1 MNLLILCMALA
12 ILVSAVLANGL
23 KNAKVG
29 EFEYVKDDNTLR
41 VFRLVMPL
49 SVIMSIVVGIW
60 EPWHWSFGAIPVDFG
75 WAQWRSFTEN
85 QRVDESAI
93 GSSLELWAAVLFV
106 LGMSLRWV
114 AILSLKKA
122 FTVKVTILKGH
133 QLKSDGVYRWMR
145 HPSYTGMYVY
155 GLGLGLALHSV
166 LSIAIVLWGIWFTT
180 HNRIPVEEAVL
191 ESHFGDDYRA
201 YKARTWKLFPLIY

>member
-49 SVIMSIVVGIW
+49 SVIMSIAVGIW
-60 EPWHWSFGAIPVDFG
+60 EPWHWGFGAIPVDFG
-75 WAQWRSFTEN
+75 WAQWRSITEN
-85 QRVDESAI
+85 QRVDESTI
-93 GSSLELWAAVLFV
+93 GSSLELLGAVLFV

-122 FTVKVTILKGH
+122 FTVKVTILK
-133 QLKSDGVYRWMR
+133 
-145 HPSYTGMYVY
+145 
-155 GLGLGLALHSV
+155 
-166 LSIAIVLWGIWFTT
+166 
-180 HNRIPVEEAVL
+180 
-191 ESHFGDDYRA
+191 
-201 YKARTWKLFPLIY
+201 